1 MNAAARRNAARRGW
15 PRGLYEPRPGYFVWR
30 HPTTGETLPIGR
42 IPLASAKAE
51 AVAANLHVEGM
62 RPSLVERVSGS
73 TQTIA
78 DLLGKM
84 PPAVAANTLKSR
96 RSLDKAITEALGAKR
111 CSDLTVADCAGLL
124 EAVEESGR
132 ARLAQALRSRLL
144 AVCKRGMQ
152 LGWMDS
158 NPVDPTRQ
166 AAPQVKRGRLTL
178 ESYRAI
184 RAQADA
190 VAEWLGLAMDLALCT
205 GADRVTVATLS
216 RADIDG
222 DWLQYQRSKTG
233 IKLRVPLSLELRAAG
248 LVLSDLVRSRTGV
261 VSRLLVHHVKPWGNA
276 PVGSKVHPDRIS
288 HLFTEARKLAGIPDE
303 GAPTFHEIRSLAK
316 RLYEAQGNVD
326 TQWLLGH
333 QDRRTAK
340 LYADPRGAEAV
351 VVKVGPL
358 PSSERDVNSK

>member
-1 MNAAARRNAARRGW
+1 MNAAARRNSARRGW
-15 PRGLYEPRPGYFVWR
+15 PRGLYEPRPGYYVWR

-42 IPLASAKAE
+42 ITLAAAKSE
-51 AVAANLHVEGM
+51 AIAANLLVEGM
-62 RPSLVERVSGS
+62 RPSLVDRVSGA
-73 TQTIA
+73 TQTIS

-84 PPAVAANTLKSR
+84 PAATAVNTMKAR
-96 RSLDKAITEALGAKR
+96 KSLDKAIGEALGAKR
-111 CSDLTVADCAGLL
+111 CSDLTVADCATFL

-132 ARLAQALRSRLL
+132 ARLAQALRSRLM

-152 LGWMDS
+152 LGWMDA

-166 AAPQVKRGRLTL
+166 ASPEVKRGRLTL

-184 RAQADA
+184 RAKADE

-205 GADRVTVATLS
+205 GADRVTVAGLT
-216 RADIDG
+216 RANVDG
-222 DWLQYQRSKTG
+222 EWLEYQRSKTG

-248 LVLSDLVRSRTGV
+248 LVLADLVRSRTGV
-261 VSRLLVHHVKPWGNA
+261 ASRLLVHHVRPWGNA

-288 HLFTEARKLAGIPDE
+288 HTFTEARKLAGIPDE

-333 QDRRTAK
+333 RDKRTAT
-340 LYADPRGAEAV
+340 LYANPRGAEV
-351 VVKVGPL
+351 VLVKVTPL
-358 PSSERDVNSK
+358 PRSEHEVNTK